1 MRYIGLDVHKDNI
14 AACVIS
20 AGGKVVKSLDVRADE
35 RGLRLIHDCMG
46 TAEYCVMMESS
57 TYSYFTYRFFESLG
71 VEAHVVHARSLKV
84 VTDSD
89 KKTDKKDA
97 EAIGRYLRLWK
108 RGEIELSMSYIP
120 TPKECALKDLCRY
133 KEEISSKLGDDAR
146 RIKSHMARNLEGL
159 PPQYNGNLSAK
170 GTRNYIRRTWPEDL
184 TLMERLTNYA
194 MLLDESDRVKRK
206 VVSMLKGDK
215 GVELLTTVPGIAR
228 QTAVQI
234 MSMIIDIRR
243 FPDPEKLCAYFGMV
257 PRVRDS
263 GGKEHHGRM
272 TKTGDKMMRAIM
284 ERVTESHVRNCD
296 SSVREF
302 YHRKTKEMGKKKALI
317 SASRKM
323 LAMIWSIL
331 TNGHPFRA

>member
-1 MRYIGLDVHKDNI
+1 MRYIGLDVHKDSI

-20 AGGKVVKSLDVRADE
+20 AGGKVVKSLEVRSTE
-35 RGLRLIHDCMG
+35 SGLQLIHDYMG
-46 TAEYCVMMESS
+46 IGEYCVMMESS
-57 TYSYFTYRFFESLG
+57 TYSYHTYRFFESLG

-84 VTDSD
+84 VTDTD

-108 RGEIELSMSYIP
+108 EEEIELSMSYIP
-120 TPKECALKDLCRY
+120 TLKECALKDLCRY
-133 KEEISSKLGDDAR
+133 KEEISQKLGDDAR
-146 RIKSHMARNLEGL
+146 RIKSHMARNLEEIPTEYGK
-159 PPQYNGNLSAK
+159 LSNK
-170 GTRNYIRRTWPEDL
+170 GTRSYIRRTWPNDL
-184 TLMERLTNYA
+184 TLMERLTHYA
-194 MLLDESDRVKRK
+194 MLLDESDRVKRE

-215 GVELLTTVPGIAR
+215 DVELLETIPGAGR

-234 MSMIIDIRR
+234 MSMVIDIKR

-296 SSVREF
+296 SSITEF
-302 YHRKTKEMGKKKALI
+302 YRRKVKEMGKKKALI

-323 LAMIWSIL
+323 LAVIWSML
-331 TNGHPFRA
+331 TRGHPFRA